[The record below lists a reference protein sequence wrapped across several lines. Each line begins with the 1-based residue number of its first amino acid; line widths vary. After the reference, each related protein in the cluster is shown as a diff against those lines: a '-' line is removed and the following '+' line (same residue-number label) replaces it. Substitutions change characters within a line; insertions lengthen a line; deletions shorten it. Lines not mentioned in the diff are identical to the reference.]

1 MGVSLGTLAGLFG
14 WRVARDAVVES
25 FGFVESPVPDRLVFA
40 NDARFLRRAAAD
52 PSIAGVLTTAA
63 LSGAA
68 LATGIPGVATADEP
82 QRAFF
87 LAHNHLVA
95 AGTLYGAPPA
105 TEIDATATVHPRAH
119 VDDRGVRIG
128 PGCRI
133 DAGATIIDGTI
144 LDADVHVLSGATLGS
159 TGFQVL
165 RLPDTVIDLRHVG
178 RLEIGA
184 RTVVMA
190 NAVLARAVFATA
202 TRIGPDCRIG
212 NGAIVS
218 HGCVVGS
225 GVTIGHGAILNG
237 NSTVGAGAGIGP
249 GAVCVDRLTIGARAV
264 VTAGS
269 VVVRDVAPGERVSGN
284 FAVGHRRHLR
294 RSVDTD

>member
-1 MGVSLGTLAGLFG
+1 MSLKALGGLFG
-14 WRVARDAVVES
+14 WQVARDAVVES
-25 FGFVESPVPDRLVFA
+25 FGFVESPVARRLVFA
-40 NDARFLRRAAAD
+40 NDSRFLRRAAAD
-52 PSIAGVLTTAA
+52 PSIAGVLTTVA
-63 LSGAA
+63 LSDAA
-68 LATGIPGVATADEP
+68 LATGIAGVAATDEP

-87 LAHNHLVA
+87 LAHNSLA
-95 AGTLYGAPPA
+95 EAGTLYGAPPA
-105 TEIDATATVHPRAH
+105 TVIDATASIHPRAH

-128 PGCRI
+128 PRCRI
-133 DAGATIIDGTI
+133 DAGATILDGTI
-144 LDADVHVLSGATLGS
+144 LDADVRVLSGVTLGS

-165 RLPDTVIDLRHVG
+165 RLPGAVFDLCHVG
-178 RLEIGA
+178 RLEVGA

-237 NSTVGAGAGIGP
+237 NSTVGDGASIGP
-249 GAVCVDRLTIGARAV
+249 GAVCVDRLAIGAR
-264 VTAGS
+264 G
-269 VVVRDVAPGERVSGN
+269 RGRG
-284 FAVGHRRHLR
+284 RRR
-294 RSVDTD
+294 RA